1 MKEIQWVKLLNNQ
14 VHLKFINIFKYI
26 FEKFYKPL
34 NFKPWIPPD
43 LQRQSIKNK

>member
-26 FEKFYKPL
+26 FE
-34 NFKPWIPPD
+34 NFIS
-43 LQRQSIKNK
+43 R